1 MGKIVSIL
9 NFLFIIS
16 IFISVLFFCLTHY
29 TNCNLDGETT
39 TTVVF
44 QPWCGKLNFQECERV
59 QDFLKS
65 QNCVPK
71 SQEEIKVSLM
81 TVLQI
86 WANIYL
92 VYF

>member
-1 MGKIVSIL
+1 MGKIASSLAV
-9 NFLFIIS
+9 FV
-16 IFISVLFFCLTHY
+16 SVLFFCLTDY
-29 TNCNLDGETT
+29 TNCNIVGETT

-71 SQEEIKVSLM
+71 SQEEIKVSLL
-81 TVLQI
+81 TILQG
-86 WANIYL
+86 WL
-92 VYF
+92 TFF